1 MTPGRS
7 RRTDWPALAVL
18 AVLVSASLFRLMALP
33 AFEDEGTQLRL
44 VWRIVTSGEWLQ
56 PLAEGKPLE
65 AWPMVPLAW
74 LGLPLLESIRAV
86 HVLAG
91 FLAAACTFRIALLS
105 GCGRAGA
112 LAAGALFALCPF
124 AVYLERLALSDMLLC
139 AAAAW
144 ALLRALELLDAPTP
158 ANAAALAAA
167 WVFGALAKMP
177 VGFVLVIHVPLAL
190 AAMGSAARR
199 RLLLTP
205 TRKRLLAAYVP
216 VAALAV
222 VVDSVA
228 LWRLHAGRPPG
239 FGLQDL
245 IGLGGGGYAN
255 VAAILGIAR
264 PNLAFELAAQL
275 TWPVVAAALIGIC
288 AGVALGGA
296 RERWLAAAAALPLL
310 AIGLLAHFWFPRYL
324 LFTFPPLIV
333 VAVRGW
339 QILARAGASVISA
352 RWVPAGACVVSAAL
366 MARQSLELIV
376 DPVAARWSR
385 VDRIQYIEGWSSG
398 YGYPE
403 AARFI
408 AAREDAPAHVYSLD
422 GHGAYQLRTYLPDS
436 WSKRVTPVFYAD
448 DGRALTGEAQRLDHL
463 IAHAP
468 AWILVA
474 EPLLGRYLESSFG
487 AARLGRIEIV
497 PVASFAKPQSDIRLA
512 IYEVRCRKEAPTP
525 RDRR

>member
-1 MTPGRS
+1 
-7 RRTDWPALAVL
+7 
-18 AVLVSASLFRLMALP
+18 
-33 AFEDEGTQLRL
+33 
-44 VWRIVTSGEWLQ
+44 
-56 PLAEGKPLE
+56 
-65 AWPMVPLAW
+65 
-74 LGLPLLESIRAV
+74 
-86 HVLAG
+86 
-91 FLAAACTFRIALLS
+91 
-105 GCGRAGA
+105 
-112 LAAGALFALCPF
+112 
-124 AVYLERLALSDMLLC
+124 ML
-139 AAAAW
+139 
-144 ALLRALELLDAPTP
+144 
-158 ANAAALAAA
+158 
-167 WVFGALAKMP
+167 GALAKMP

-190 AAMGSAARR
+190 AAMSSEARR
-199 RLLLTP
+199 RLLRAP

-216 VAALAV
+216 VAALAAL
-222 VVDSVA
+222 VDTVA
-228 LWRLHAGRPPG
+228 LWRLHAGRSPG

-245 IGLGGGGYAN
+245 IGLGGGGYAD
-255 VAAILGIAR
+255 VAATLGIAR

-275 TWPVVAAALIGIC
+275 TWPVVAAALLGIC

-296 RERWLAAAAALPLL
+296 RERWLTAAGALPLL

-339 QILARAGASVISA
+339 QILGRRSAAGWARAGPSVISA
-352 RWVPAGACVVSAAL
+352 RWVPAGAFVVSAAL
-366 MARQSLELIV
+366 MARQSLELIA

-408 AAREDAPAHVYSLD
+408 AAHGDVPARVYSLD

-436 WSKRVTPVFYAD
+436 WSKRVMPVFYAD
-448 DGRALTGEAQRLDHL
+448 DGRALTGEEQRLGHL

-512 IYEVRCRKEAPTP
+512 IYSVRCRKEAPTP